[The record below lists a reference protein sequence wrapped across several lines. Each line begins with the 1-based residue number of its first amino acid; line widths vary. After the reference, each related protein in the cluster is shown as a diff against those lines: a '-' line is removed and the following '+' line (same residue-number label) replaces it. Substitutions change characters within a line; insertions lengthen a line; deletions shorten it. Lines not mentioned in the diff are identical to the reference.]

1 MKKKEIEIEERERE
15 KEGSKRIDLL
25 FNKDGFNV
33 KYGKLGE
40 DNKKVGCLSIYS
52 PNCCIL

>member
-15 KEGSKRIDLL
+15 KEGSKKIDIL
-25 FNKDGFNV
+25 FNKDGFNMN
-33 KYGKLGE
+33 YGRLNE
-40 DNKKVGCLSIYS
+40 DTRKIGCLSIYA